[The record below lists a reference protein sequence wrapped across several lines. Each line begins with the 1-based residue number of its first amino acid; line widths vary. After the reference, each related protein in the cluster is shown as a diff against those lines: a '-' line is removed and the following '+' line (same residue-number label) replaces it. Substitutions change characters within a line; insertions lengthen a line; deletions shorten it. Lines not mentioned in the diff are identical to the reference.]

1 MKTKHAYLVVAYNNW
16 EILQLQFDLL
26 DHPQNDIY
34 LTIDSKQAIPPW
46 LFDNL
51 KQSMKQSGLH
61 IMPPQKVYW
70 AEFSQ
75 VQVMLNMIKA
85 AMDNEKDSD
94 FHYTYFHF
102 FSGTC
107 LPIKSQKHIHDFC
120 DKQNKEFIGIVPR
133 EFWYCN
139 KRVRFYWW
147 LIDTPYYHRFKA
159 IKALSTVLAL
169 CQRPL
174 GVNRIKHFDGKI
186 YNGWDWA
193 SITHEFATY
202 LTEKESLIKKMF
214 KKTLCPS
221 ELCLHTL
228 ALNSPFKDRLFDVNS
243 LRNGSMRYI
252 DWQRGRPYTWGAED
266 TDFDTLMDS
275 PYLFARKFDVKH
287 RDIVLKLHNFL
298 KQQD

>member
-1 MKTKHAYLVVAYNNW
+1 MADTYNAALKKLGDENPSFIDAVTDLTASRCKEIWDITSKYDFKGNGIYTQSVGSCMKKA
-16 EILQLQFDLL
+16 
-26 DHPQNDIY
+26 
-34 LTIDSKQAIPPW
+34 
-46 LFDNL
+46 
-51 KQSMKQSGLH
+51 SGGAF
-61 IMPPQKVYW
+61 P
-70 AEFSQ
+70 
-75 VQVMLNMIKA
+75 LNM
-85 AMDNEKDSD
+85 S
-94 FHYTYFHF
+94 
-102 FSGTC
+102 
-107 LPIKSQKHIHDFC
+107 
-120 DKQNKEFIGIVPR
+120 
-133 EFWYCN
+133 
-139 KRVRFYWW
+139 
-147 LIDTPYYHRFKA
+147 YH
-159 IKALSTVLAL
+159 LV
-169 CQRPL
+169 
-174 GVNRIKHFDGKI
+174 KHFDGKI

-221 ELCLHTL
+221 ELWLHTL